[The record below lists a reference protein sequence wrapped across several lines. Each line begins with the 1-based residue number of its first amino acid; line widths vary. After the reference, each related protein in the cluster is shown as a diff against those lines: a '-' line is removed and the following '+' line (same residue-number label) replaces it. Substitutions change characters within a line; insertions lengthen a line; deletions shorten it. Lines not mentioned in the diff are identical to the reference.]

1 MIRQNHVPSA
11 RWRNLTLPLLLSILT
26 VLFLLYCSAAH
37 LAARLDFS
45 PAGVSFPVHTSSA
58 TAGWLAQGYQA
69 YLAFQSEGSLLQ
81 STGHISGQVGAI
93 EPLCACK
100 LDIKNT
106 SPPQTVSP
114 GDSAR
119 YELKITNRGDCAGT
133 LTLSATSRQE
143 WQVRFSPA
151 LPLVLAAHG
160 TTTVTA
166 IHTAPTCES
175 DGTVDVAT
183 VRAALDCA
191 ACGRAAKKK
200 VSLTTT
206 VAGGGD
212 VALTPAH
219 SVTAVAGETVH
230 FSHTLTNPRKQAH
243 DFRLEA
249 ASTLGWAVT
258 LPDSV
263 SVGACGSATVQVS
276 VVVPPSAQKGQV
288 DSLTITATS
297 ASDPGLSAQVVNRVE
312 VLKSGCEID
321 LRIAQ
326 PSQAAAPTKSVV
338 YTLTLHNVGV
348 YSCTADVKADVP
360 PGWSSSVTP
369 PERTTLPP
377 AEAADWLLRLTVP
390 PYEPAANKTT
400 GVTAI
405 FDCANIS
412 TTVTSSK
419 NIETTVLSTPVAAI
433 EPDIVETV
441 MVTQDILNNGALIA
455 FTHTVTNVGNLAD
468 TFDFSVHSS
477 RGWTVT
483 TPVSD
488 QWAVGEAR
496 LVAFNVTVPPRTWI
510 VSDSLSITAS
520 PRQAPQYADTALD
533 RIGDGRIF
541 LPMSAKKACEGRAL
555 CNGNLETGS
564 LSCWDHGG
572 ELPVQIAS
580 APSGGYRAL
589 LGDPYSFGC
598 QGGVPIGRA
607 WLSQNFKVPSYGHPT
622 LTFDYQMYTQHS
634 ADYDTFEVY
643 LVADGEE
650 YLILQVGHGGTKTG
664 CNGDPVVISG
674 DCTINLVQPTDC
686 AGTPLAVDD
695 LSCAEVTLRFENWN
709 RSHMWYNTWTYLDN
723 VQLTW

>member
-1 MIRQNHVPSA
+1 MIRQNHVPGA

-26 VLFLLYCSAAH
+26 VLFLLYCSAA
-37 LAARLDFS
+37 LS
-45 PAGVSFPVHTSSA
+45 PAGVSSPAHTSS
-58 TAGWLAQGYQA
+58 TTTGWPAQGYQA
-69 YLAFQSEGSLLQ
+69 YVAFESEGPALQ
-81 STGHISGQVGAI
+81 STGHISGQIGAV

-100 LDIKNT
+100 LDIKNI

-119 YELKITNRGDCAGT
+119 YELKITNQSDCAGT
-133 LTLSATSRQE
+133 LTLSATSRQG

-151 LPLVLAAHG
+151 TPLALAAHG
-160 TTTVTA
+160 ATTVTA

-175 DGTVDVAT
+175 DGVVDVAT

-191 ACGRAAKKK
+191 ACGRAAEKK

-206 VAGGGD
+206 VSGSGD
-212 VALTPAH
+212 VALTPPH
-219 SVTAVAGETVH
+219 SAMAVAGETVL
-230 FSHTLTNPRKQAH
+230 FSHTLTNPRKQA
-243 DFRLEA
+243 DVFRLEA

-263 SVGACGSATVQVS
+263 SVGACGSAAVQVS
-276 VVVPPSAQKGQV
+276 IVVPPAAQKGQV
-288 DSLTITATS
+288 DSLTVTATS
-297 ASDPGLSAQVVNRVE
+297 TNDPGISAQVVNQVE

-326 PSQAAAPTKSVV
+326 PSQAAAPTQSVV
-338 YTLTLHNVGV
+338 YTLTLQNIGV

-360 PGWSSSVTP
+360 PGWSSDVTP
-369 PERTTLPP
+369 PAMTTLPP
-377 AEAADWLLRLTVP
+377 TESADWLLRLTVP

-405 FDCANIS
+405 LDCANVG
-412 TTVTSSK
+412 TTFTSSK

-468 TFDFSVHSS
+468 TFDFSVHSN

-483 TPVSD
+483 TPASD

-496 LVAFNVTVPPRTWI
+496 LVAFDVTVPPLTWI
-510 VSDSLSITAS
+510 VSDTLSITAS
-520 PRQAPQYADTALD
+520 PRQAPQYADTARD

-541 LPMSAKKACEGRAL
+541 LPITAKKACEGRAL
-555 CNGNLETGS
+555 CNGNLETGG
-564 LSCWDHGG
+564 LSCWNHGG
-572 ELPVQIAS
+572 ELPVQIAP

-598 QGGVPIGRA
+598 RGGVPIGRA
-607 WLSQNFKVPSYGHPT
+607 WLSQSFKVPSYGHPI

-643 LVADGEE
+643 LKVKGEE
-650 YLILQVGHGGTKTG
+650 YLILKTGHEGVKTG
-664 CNGDPVVISG
+664 CSDNPAVISG
-674 DCTINLVQPTDC
+674 ACTIDLTQPTDC
-686 AGTPLAVDD
+686 DGTPLPLAVDD